1 MGAIQRPPREVPKY
15 LRWRGTSLRS
25 RGRRPEPTSCSPGRE
40 LGERASFLAGD
51 MTDPQQRRHL
61 VEYVQERHG
70 RLDVLV
76 NNAGACDDGALQDQS
91 LDDMTSVIELSL
103 TANLD
108 LCRLAAPML

>member
-1 MGAIQRPPREVPKY
+1 
-15 LRWRGTSLRS
+15 
-25 RGRRPEPTSCSPGRE
+25 
-40 LGERASFLAGD
+40 

-91 LDDMTSVIELSL
+91 LDDLTSVIEPNL

-108 LCRLAAPML
+108 LCRLAAPMLFDSLRASVINITSIYGTVASRIQWPSNVRALTVAVKSGSAGC